1 MQFVCVTIY
10 YISAFYGY
18 KKHLHT
24 KHTIKTPIFHPHA
37 RTHTHTNERTPLCT
51 PRTLPTYDTHFHPCN
66 IILKGDF
73 YPLHTKL
80 PHPKDITYSKK
91 LGL

>member
-1 MQFVCVTIY
+1 MHYNFL
-10 YISAFYGY
+10 YISVLY
-18 KKHLHT
+18 LQ
-24 KHTIKTPIFHPHA
+24 KTPTYKTYDKNTYFSPS